1 MINKKYIRI
10 IPLAFLSGVAFS
22 FVSNGYAGNLS
33 DRLELAEAKVNKID
47 CMSAE
52 RERKK
57 YKEANEAV
65 LREYFRRF
73 GEIDIHGAAE
83 LWHEDIVLH
92 LPTNPLSQK
101 KIRGKDAVVEH
112 YLKGFAAEAEGGGV
126 EGSIKWLQHV
136 QGQDAIVFEYHE
148 KGTLKDGATFDLDAL
163 AFVRFKDGKMIYYEE
178 WFDPMPF
185 LKAIGSGLP
194 AAESH

>member
-1 MINKKYIRI
+1 MINKKYIGTV
-10 IPLAFLSGVAFS
+10 PLAFLSGIAFS
-22 FVSNGYAGNLS
+22 FVSIVYAENLS

-47 CMSAE
+47 CMRDE
-52 RERKK
+52 RERKEH
-57 YKEANEAV
+57 KEANEAV

-83 LWHEDIVLH
+83 LWHEDIILH
-92 LPTNPLSQK
+92 LPTNPLSQN

-126 EGSIKWLQHV
+126 EGWIKWLQHV

-185 LKAIGSGLP
+185 LKAIGSSP
-194 AAESH
+194 SAMESN

>member
-1 MINKKYIRI
+1 MINKKSIRAI
-10 IPLAFLSGVAFS
+10 SLAFLSGVAFS
-22 FVSNGYAGNLS
+22 VVSHVYAGNLS

-52 RERKK
+52 RERKE

-148 KGTLKDGATFDLDAL
+148 KGILKDGATFDLDAL